1 MNDWKLKKSAFY
13 NSTKNITYLDINLRY
28 VDKYKTLI
36 KEIKEN
42 LYKW

>member
-1 MNDWKLKKSAFY
+1 MIAQ
-13 NSTKNITYLDINLRY
+13 KNIKYLDINLRY